1 MDVDRYAICH
11 VPNLIKYKSVVKKIH
26 IEKKMRNIIATFV
39 FKYKVPTQHIATKC
53 LEIIR

>member
-39 FKYKVPTQHIATKC
+39 FKYKVPTKHIATKC
-53 LEIIR
+53 LEMIR